1 MLKSDFD
8 KATMHGHSP
17 VNLQHNLSG
26 HIFIRTPL
34 EDCFQHNKRNSVNI
48 SMNHA
53 SCFISASYSVVAPRE
68 RHKWLRHKVSHFFNF
83 LSC

>member
-8 KATMHGHSP
+8 KATIHGHSP

-34 EDCFQHNKRNSVNI
+34 EDCFQHNKRNSVN
-48 SMNHA
+48 MCHDN
-53 SCFISASYSVVAPRE
+53 V
-68 RHKWLRHKVSHFFNF
+68 
-83 LSC
+83 